1 MPATLT
7 IRDETIGGEL
17 RDALT
22 LEWPTEEITV
32 RELIRERV
40 YQEVKDFNA
49 KGGQVFRGL
58 VQPTD
63 AEQTLNGYK
72 LRAPR
77 MIDWKRQFERAI
89 AAFEVNQVIVLVN
102 DRQAESLDEAIEIGR
117 GTEVT
122 FLKLV
127 LLAGG

>member
-1 MPATLT
+1 
-7 IRDETIGGEL
+7 
-17 RDALT
+17 
-22 LEWPTEEITV
+22 
-32 RELIRERV
+32 
-40 YQEVKDFNA
+40 
-49 KGGQVFRGL
+49 VFRGL

-102 DRQAESLDEAIEIGR
+102 DRQAESLD
-117 GTEVT
+117 
-122 FLKLV
+122 
-127 LLAGG
+127 